1 MKIKVPTVENIIQ
14 TNKYVCSEKEQSS
27 QLLDR
32 EKIETALS
40 TAFYPGSE
48 PFENGGVARLAEAL
62 CFYLTKAHAFLDGNK
77 RTATLSAVLF
87 MNSNGWDL
95 IYPENDENQFTELAN
110 IINKATASEISK
122 DQLIEWFELHKVLL
136 VSEE

>member
-1 MKIKVPTVENIIQ
+1 MKIKVPTVENVIQ
-14 TNKYVCSEKEQSS
+14 TNKYVCNEKEQAS

-32 EKIETALS
+32 GKIESALS

-48 PFENGGVARLAEAL
+48 PFENGGVARLAGAL

-95 IYPENDENQFTELAN
+95 IYPENDEDEFTELTK
-110 IINKATASEISK
+110 IINQATASEITK
-122 DQLIEWFELHKVLL
+122 DQLIDWFENHKIIL
-136 VSEE
+136 EE